1 MLPPMCMQTR
11 PQEAAFVLSLLNPD
25 PEGRP
30 SVDAIVR
37 SELLLALHRSMR
49 QRKPV
54 PPPPPPAGMH
64 ADPQRALAMRFLA
77 WLS

>member
-1 MLPPMCMQTR
+1 M
-11 PQEAAFVLSLLNPD
+11 LSLLNPD

-49 QRKPV
+49 MRKPV
-54 PPPPPPAGMH
+54 PPPAPAPPAGMH
-64 ADPQRALAMRFLA
+64 ACALL
-77 WLS
+77 LQ